1 MNKKELAKRTISG
14 VILGPIVVFS
24 FLTYPTLLGL
34 VTAIVMISSFE
45 LIEMFTSCLLYTS
58 NAINDG
64 NVIRVK
70 FPTPTVAVS
79 YTHLDVYKRQEI
91 NCYAIF

>member
-1 MNKKELAKRTISG
+1 MTSLNKKELAKRTISG

-45 LIEMFTSCLLYTS
+45 LIEMFTSDLKIL
-58 NAINDG
+58 
-64 NVIRVK
+64 
-70 FPTPTVAVS
+70 
-79 YTHLDVYKRQEI
+79 
-91 NCYAIF
+91 